1 MDVMDTPH
9 PLIETWRLRA
19 TDLRRYGATEA
30 VTTLET
36 CASELASFEIE
47 HGLELLTLTQAA
59 GESGFSA
66 PHLSRALTEGRIE
79 NAGEEGHPR
88 IRRKD
93 LPRKIAPPSDDG
105 VDLAGAVKR
114 AQKGQKVT

>member
-9 PLIETWRLRA
+9 PLVETWRLRA

-47 HGLELLTLTQAA
+47 RGLEMLTLSEASQ
-59 GESGFSA
+59 ESGFSPA
-66 PHLSRALTEGRIE
+66 TLSRAVTEGRIE
-79 NAGEEGHPR
+79 NAGRDGAPR

-93 LPRKIAPPSDDG
+93 LPRRIPSAPDEG

-114 AQKGQKVT
+114 AQK